1 MTKSLECVHAR
12 AGKPPRFIAVE
23 GPIGVGK
30 TSLARRLAN
39 TFRAGILLEMP
50 EENPFLERF
59 YHDPQR
65 NALATQLHFLLQRAR
80 QMQELRQNDLFDPV
94 RVADFLIDKDALFAR
109 QNLDD
114 DEYALYQQ
122 VYAHL
127 TIDAPTPDLVIYLQ
141 APGNVLLQRI
151 HKRGIAAE
159 QKIQRD
165 YLERLNEAYAQ
176 FFHYYERSPL
186 LIVNCAEIDLVNNDE
201 DYQLLLDQIESSSS
215 GTHYFNPNPKPALL

>member
-1 MTKSLECVHAR
+1 MTRPQASAPSR
-12 AGKPPRFIAVE
+12 AGKTPRFIAVE

-30 TSLARRLAN
+30 TSLARRLAD
-39 TFRAGILLEMP
+39 TFDSEILLELP

-65 NALATQLHFLLQRAR
+65 NALATQLYFLLQRAR
-80 QMQELRQNDLFDPV
+80 QMQQLRQNDLFDAV

-141 APGNVLLQRI
+141 APAGVLLQRI

-159 QKIQRD
+159 QQIQRD

-201 DYQLLLDQIESSSS
+201 DYQLLLEQIQSSTS
-215 GTHYFNPNPKPALL
+215 GTHYFNPKPALL

>member
-1 MTKSLECVHAR
+1 MTSLQASAPSR
-12 AGKPPRFIAVE
+12 AGKTPRFIAVE

-30 TSLARRLAN
+30 TSLARRLAD
-39 TFRAGILLEMP
+39 TFHSEILLELP
-50 EENPFLERF
+50 QENPFLERF

-65 NALATQLHFLLQRAR
+65 NALATQLYFLLQRAR
-80 QMQELRQNDLFDPV
+80 QMQELRQSDLFDTV

-141 APGNVLLQRI
+141 APASVLLQRI
-151 HKRGIAAE
+151 HKRGIPAE
-159 QKIQRD
+159 QQIQRD

-176 FFHYYERSPL
+176 FFHYYVRSPL

-201 DYQLLLDQIESSSS
+201 DYQLLLEQIQSSTS
-215 GTHYFNPNPKPALL
+215 GIHYFNPKPALL

>member
-1 MTKSLECVHAR
+1 MTRQQASAQAR

-30 TSLARRLAN
+30 TSLARRLAD
-39 TFRAGILLEMP
+39 TFHSEMLLELP

-65 NALATQLHFLLQRAR
+65 NALATQLYFLLQRAR
-80 QMQELRQNDLFDPV
+80 QMQELRQNDLFDAV

-127 TIDAPTPDLVIYLQ
+127 TIDAPVPDLVIYLQ
-141 APGNVLLQRI
+141 APASVLLQRI

-159 QKIQRD
+159 QQIQRD

-186 LIVNCAEIDLVNNDE
+186 LIVNCAEIDLVHNDE
-201 DYQLLLDQIESSSS
+201 DYQLLLEQIQSSTS
-215 GTHYFNPNPKPALL
+215 GTHYFNPKPALL